1 MWDTDNMNNPVE
13 KEKSEQEP
21 EMIDIPFVGS
31 VEKEEIDKIINQ
43 AFNLIETYEPEIK
56 MALNKLVDL
65 GVDTNKR
72 AFNSYINAGFTREEA
87 LALVISSNN
96 QMKQGFQ
103 NMKSFGGM
111 K

>member
-1 MWDTDNMNNPVE
+1 MFNRCKHKWEIIKDDVYPS
-13 KEKSEQEP
+13 K
-21 EMIDIPFVGS
+21 I
-31 VEKEEIDKIINQ
+31 EEWKIR
-43 AFNLIETYEPEIK
+43 TYEPEIK

-65 GVDTNKR
+65 GVDMNKR
-72 AFNSYINAGFTREEA
+72 AFDGYINAGFTREEA

-96 QMKQGFQ
+96 QIKQGFQ